1 MLPAMMSDMRVISV
15 SAALCA
21 WRRTVTTTAAR
32 LVPAWA
38 TSTPYL
44 FGEVVTNGGKLFRCI
59 DDGTSA
65 GSGTGPEA
73 TSTNSANITDNTT
86 AWALVQGFSNGF
98 MVTNLDPTNPI
109 YIGSGANITSTK
121 ASGVLLAGQT
131 KAYPLPDP
139 SEVYVLSG
147 GSVGIS
153 IEAAL

>member
-21 WRRTVTTTAAR
+21 WRRTVTTSAAR

-38 TSTPYL
+38 TGTAYL
-44 FGEVVTNGGKLFRCI
+44 VGEVVTNGGKLYRCI

-65 GSGTGPEA
+65 GSGSGPEA
-73 TSTNSANITDNTT
+73 TTTNATNITDNTVR
-86 AWALVQGFSNGF
+86 WAIVQGFSNGF
-98 MVTNLDPTNPI
+98 MITNLDPTNPV
-109 YIGSGANITSTK
+109 YIGSAPNLTSSK
-121 ASGVLLAGQT
+121 ASGVLLPGQT
-131 KAYPLPDP
+131 KAYPIPDP
-139 SEVYVLSG
+139 SSVYAISG